1 MCKWNLVDMYSL
13 RTVIA
18 KGVTG
23 SIALALAK
31 GRTVLV
37 RSASLGVIARRT
49 TTGRWCLRFG
59 LVVRPARRGP
69 RVRMGIMVMSWR
81 STLGIMI
88 LSLALVI
95 NLSVR
100 LVVAVS

>member
-1 MCKWNLVDMYSL
+1 LCKWNLVDMYSL

-37 RSASLGVIARRT
+37 RSASLGVIARRK
-49 TTGRWCLRFG
+49 TTGHWGLRRG

-69 RVRMGIMVMSWR
+69 RVRMGIMVMSWT
-81 STLGIMI
+81 STLGNMF
-88 LSLALVI
+88 LALALVI
-95 NLSVR
+95 KFSVR